1 MENKEIQVVEQQEVN
16 AMSIVEGIEENA
28 LAGSLKAIQN
38 FQKLISTQFKQDHDF
53 GIIPRTTKPTL
64 LKPGAEKIVMLMGIT
79 TEFEIIDSTRDFDN
93 GFFQYCVKCKMKKNG
108 QVITEGVGTANTLET
123 KYEKQ
128 NPYSL
133 DNTVLK
139 MAKKRALVDGAL
151 MIGSLSDIFTQDI
164 EDLDMSGNVAS
175 QNKTVYT
182 DRDGVISDAQAKRMY
197 AIAGGNTEIL
207 ETILKHHNYEDSRK
221 VKKVEYNQICNE
233 IQEAVKQ
240 LG

>member
-16 AMSIVEGIEENA
+16 AMSIVEGIKENA
-28 LAGSLKAIQN
+28 LMGSLKSIQN
-38 FQKLISTQFKQDHDF
+38 FQKLIRTQFKQDHDF
-53 GIIPRTTKPTL
+53 GIIPRTSKPTL

-79 TEFEIIDSTRDFDN
+79 TEFEIMDSTRDFDN

-108 QVITEGVGTANTLET
+108 QVITEGVGTANTLES
-123 KYEKQ
+123 KYETQ
-128 NPYSL
+128 NPYSI

-151 MIGSLSDIFTQDI
+151 MIGSLSDIFTQDV

-197 AIAGGNTEIL
+197 AIANGNTETL

>member
-16 AMSIVEGIEENA
+16 ALSIVEGVKKQA
-28 LAGSLKAIQN
+28 LIGSLEAIGN
-38 FQKLISTQFKQDHDF
+38 FQHLIRSQFKQDHDF
-53 GIIPRTTKPTL
+53 GIIPRTSKPTL

-79 TEFEIIDSTRDFDN
+79 TEFEIMDSTRDFDN

-108 QVITEGVGTANTLET
+108 QVITEGVGTANTLES
-123 KYEKQ
+123 KYETQ
-128 NPYSL
+128 NPYSI

-151 MIGSLSDIFTQDI
+151 MIGSLSDIFTQDV

-197 AIAGGNTEIL
+197 AIANGNTEIL

>member
-16 AMSIVEGIEENA
+16 AMSIVEGINANA
-28 LAGSLKAIQN
+28 LQRSLQSIQT
-38 FQKLISTQFKQDHDF
+38 FQGLIRSQFKQDHDF

-79 TEFEIIDSTRDFDN
+79 TEFEIMDRTRDFDN

-108 QVITEGVGTANTLET
+108 QVITEGVGTANTLES
-123 KYEKQ
+123 KYETQ
-128 NPYSL
+128 NPYSI

-197 AIAGGNTEIL
+197 AIANGNTEIL
-207 ETILKHHNYEDSRK
+207 DTILKHHSYEDSRK

>member
-79 TEFEIIDSTRDFDN
+79 TEFEIMDSTRDFDN

-108 QVITEGVGTANTLET
+108 QVITEGIGTANTLES
-123 KYEKQ
+123 KYETQ
-128 NPYSL
+128 NPYSI

-151 MIGSLSDIFTQDI
+151 MIGSLSDVFTQDI

>member
-1 MENKEIQVVEQQEVN
+1 MEKKEIQVVEQQEVN

-79 TEFEIIDSTRDFDN
+79 TEFEIMDSTRDFDN

-108 QVITEGVGTANTLET
+108 QVITEGVGTANTLES